1 MLAVV
6 MVSTTSIS
14 GCIDSKFFET
24 LAAESWS
31 TPLCSWKKNV
41 SFPSLQKYT

>member
-1 MLAVV
+1 MEPVVEEMILPREGKNVMLAVV

-24 LAAESWS
+24 LAAES
-31 TPLCSWKKNV
+31 
-41 SFPSLQKYT
+41 